1 MSEQGKRKYDSDG
14 KAMVGEFMCMYV
26 CKLNDVCVVCVC
38 EFMCVCVYV
47 CV

>member
-26 CKLNDVCVVCVC
+26 CKWCMCVVCV
-38 EFMCVCVYV
+38 
-47 CV
+47 